1 MSDFTV
7 NWLYNPV
14 FPTEWTPSHLYELAK
29 WTNGLAFKDVHFNNA
44 GKPVIKI
51 AEIKNGI
58 TEQTGLT
65 EQTFSPEIFVSGG
78 DMLFSWSGSP
88 ETSIDTVWW
97 RGCEGWLN
105 QHIFKVEPCGQV
117 DRVFFYYILKY
128 LKPQFIQIAKNKQT
142 TGLGHVTVADLKAIT
157 VAFPPLP
164 QQRAIARVLG
174 SLDDKIECNRR
185 MNATLEELAQTHFRA
200 LMATAR
206 TEDGA
211 LRDGWREGAFG
222 DIANNPRRGV
232 QPQSTPPETPY
243 IGLEHMPRK
252 SITLDEHG
260 SAENVGSQKFAYRQG
275 EILFGK
281 LRPYF
286 HKVGIALQSG
296 VCSTDIL
303 VVAPHDPRWQA
314 FVLMV
319 ASSAEFVEYTT
330 GHSDGTRMP
339 RTNWGDM
346 SRFAT
351 LLPPDAK
358 AAKLQETIAPLLAKI
373 KGNVEQNRTLAKL
386 RDFLLP
392 RILSGEITAQDAL
405 TEAD

>member
-1 MSDFTV
+1 MSDSTI

-14 FPTEWTPSHLYELAK
+14 FPTEWMPFPLYELAK
-29 WTNGLAFKDVHFNNA
+29 WTNGLAFKDVHFSNA

-142 TGLGHVTVADLKAIT
+142 TGLGHVTVKDLKAIT

-206 TEDGA
+206 TEDGE
-211 LRDGWREGAFG
+211 LRDGWRELSLDAIAKFLNGLALQKFPPKGEALNVIKIAELRRGITEGTDKADAKLPPAYIVEDGDFLFSWSGSLEAVLWTHGRGALNQHLFKVTSEEYPQWFIYQWVHHHLPTFRG
-222 DIANNPRRGV
+222 IAADKATTMGHIQRRHLTEALCLIPPDEDMKRLEKAIAPVHQKWIAN
-232 QPQSTPPETPY
+232 E
-243 IGLEHMPRK
+243 L
-252 SITLDEHG
+252 
-260 SAENVGSQKFAYRQG
+260 
-275 EILFGK
+275 
-281 LRPYF
+281 
-286 HKVGIALQSG
+286 
-296 VCSTDIL
+296 
-303 VVAPHDPRWQA
+303 
-314 FVLMV
+314 
-319 ASSAEFVEYTT
+319 
-330 GHSDGTRMP
+330 
-339 RTNWGDM
+339 
-346 SRFAT
+346 
-351 LLPPDAK
+351 
-358 AAKLQETIAPLLAKI
+358 
-373 KGNVEQNRTLAKL
+373 QNRTLAEV

-392 RILSGEITAQDAL
+392 RLLSGEITVQDAL